1 VATPAEELGRSQGL
15 VQPLRL
21 TEGITRSELA
31 ATLRAAAQEAGE
43 RLLFALANGRLTEA
57 AQLRSAIDSLGSLSQ
72 SMWGQIG
79 SQTRAGIYNAS
90 ELAASHQLDRDY
102 LVGMPFNAIGQYADD
117 MYFSA
122 FQSAEDIISRRTNGF
137 ALQERIY
144 RNGQATTAQVGKIV
158 EQGLALQQSAKQIA
172 QAVRAHYRPDVP
184 GGASYAAM
192 RLGRTEIN
200 NAHHDTTIRLSQDL
214 PWVLG
219 YRWNL
224 SGSHLRPDICN
235 VYADGNSDDGTW
247 TKAKVPSKPH
257 PQCLCYLTVE
267 MEEPDDFQRKLTK
280 GDYDD
285 SLDSLGV
292 TC

>member
-1 VATPAEELGRSQGL
+1 MATPAEELARSQGL
-15 VQPLRL
+15 VQPLRI
-21 TEGITRSELA
+21 TEGITRQELA

-43 RLLFALANGRLTEA
+43 RLLFALANGKTTEA
-57 AQLRSAIDSLGSLSQ
+57 ARLQAAIKSLGSLSQ

-79 SQTRAGIYNAS
+79 SQTRAGIYNAA
-90 ELAASHQLDRDY
+90 ELAASHQLDREY
-102 LVGMPFNAIGQYADD
+102 LMGMPFNGLQQYADD

-122 FQSAEDIISRRTNGF
+122 FQGAEDIISRRTNGF
-137 ALQERIY
+137 ALQDRIY

-158 EQGLALQQSAKQIA
+158 EQGLALQQSAREIA
-172 QAVRAHYRPDVP
+172 AAVRAHFNPNVP

-200 NAHHDTTIRLSQDL
+200 NAHHDTTIRLTQDL

-219 YRWNL
+219 YKWNL
-224 SGSHLRPDICN
+224 SGSHSKPDICN
-235 VYADGNSDDGTW
+235 VYAERAGGTG
-247 TKAKVPSKPH
+247 TFSKKDVPSKPH

-267 MEEPDDFQRKLTK
+267 MEGQENFQKDLTK

-285 SLDSLGV
+285 TLDDLGV

>member
-1 VATPAEELGRSQGL
+1 MAVPAEELARSQGL
-15 VQPLRL
+15 VQPLRI

-43 RLLFALANGRLTEA
+43 RLLFALANNRLTEA
-57 AQLRSAIDSLGSLSQ
+57 AQLQASIDSLGSLSQ

-79 SQTRAGIYNAS
+79 GQTRAGIYNAS
-90 ELAASHQLDRDY
+90 ELAANHQMDREY
-102 LVGMPFNAIGQYADD
+102 LMGMPFNAIGQYADD

-137 ALQERIY
+137 ALQDRIY
-144 RNGQATTAQVGKIV
+144 RNGQATTMQVGKIV
-158 EQGLALQQSAKQIA
+158 EQSLALQQSARQIA
-172 QAVRAHYRPDVP
+172 AKVKQFYSPNVP

-200 NAHHDTTIRLSQDL
+200 NAHHDTTIRLTEDK
-214 PWVLG
+214 PWVNG
-219 YRWNL
+219 YKWNL
-224 SGSHLRPDICN
+224 SGSHPRPDICN
-235 VYADGNSDDGTW
+235 IYAERNSGLF
-247 TKAKVPSKPH
+247 TKKTVPSKPH

-267 MEEPDDFQRKLTK
+267 MDDPDEFQRRMTK
-280 GDYDD
+280 GEYDD
-285 SLDSLGV
+285 TFDELGV